1 MTALDQPRGEQG
13 SGSPEFV
20 AALERLIERLR
31 RCRIGETAPMPG
43 EPLPAF
49 VLPDRDGHMV
59 ELEWLLKRGPVA
71 VTFHS
76 GNWCACSRSNILALA
91 RAHDRIIAAGGQVIA
106 IMPDGVMRAPKV
118 QPGPPFPILADT
130 DSGYALSLN
139 LAIWIGSEMQA
150 MLERGNPSAGADRRP
165 AMLPIPASFVVGADG
180 RVRARF
186 IELDYRKPTAIVD
199 LLDVLR
205 S

>member
-1 MTALDQPRGEQG
+1 MTALDQPHGEHG
-13 SGSPEFV
+13 SSSPEFV

-31 RCRIGETAPMPG
+31 RCRIGETAPKPG

-49 VLPDRDGHMV
+49 ALPDRDGHMV
-59 ELEWLLKRGPVA
+59 KLEWLLQRGPLA

-76 GNWCACSRSNILALA
+76 GYWCPCSRSNIHALA
-91 RAHDRIIAAGGQVIA
+91 RAHDRILAEGGQVIA
-106 IMPDGVMRAPKV
+106 IMPDGLVRACKV
-118 QPGPPFPILADT
+118 QPDLPFPILTDT

-150 MLERGNPSAGADRRP
+150 MIVRGSPSTDTDSLP

-186 IELDYRKPTAIVD
+186 IELDYRKPTAIAD
-199 LLDVLR
+199 MLEVLR